1 MFAISCN
8 TSVVFNLFKW
18 FIFFVF
24 QIIFFEIFFPNFML
38 KDILISDTR
47 IKWDTHGYL
56 AFSICFVWCRKLDLY
71 FQINGFFLFCY
82 EKQIIGV
89 VLLIFASILLLL
101 SVLVHTCSKYKSRE
115 HIIFLFWKKSCYFL
129 SRH

>member
-24 QIIFFEIFFPNFML
+24 QIIFFWNIFSKLYVKGYF
-38 KDILISDTR
+38 DIWYTYKMRYTWVPSFFQMFCVMQKTR
-47 IKWDTHGYL
+47 SL
-56 AFSICFVWCRKLDLY
+56 FSNLL
-71 FQINGFFLFCY
+71 GFFLFCY

-89 VLLIFASILLLL
+89 VLLILASILLLL
-101 SVLVHTCSKYKSRE
+101 SVLVHSKYKSRE
-115 HIIFLFWKKSCYFL
+115 HFIFLFWKKSCYFL